1 MLDKKMLVVINP
13 CAGQKR
19 ANRYLTDILG
29 VFSSGGYECTV
40 FVTQKRGDAT
50 EFVKRRASMFDA
62 VVCIGGDG
70 TFNEVMMGVISSE
83 ANVPIGYIPAGSTND
98 FANSL
103 KLSKDILQAA
113 RDIVCG
119 EPRSLDA
126 GSFNGRCFSYIA
138 SFGAFTGASY
148 STAQSAKNAL
158 GHLAYI
164 LEGLKDLP
172 SMHPVHVRAEI
183 DNKVFEDDYIFG
195 AVSNSTS
202 IAGIVTLDDAFVDMN
217 DGLCEVTLV
226 KFPKTALEL
235 SRIIMSIQ
243 TNEFDEELIT
253 FVSAPHVVMYTD
265 DDVPWT
271 LDGEYDAGAP
281 IVIIKNI
288 HNAIKL
294 IVNRK

>member
-40 FVTQKRGDAT
+40 FVTQKRGDGT

-113 RDIVCG
+113 
-119 EPRSLDA
+119 L
-126 GSFNGRCFSYIA
+126 
-138 SFGAFTGASY
+138 T
-148 STAQSAKNAL
+148 
-158 GHLAYI
+158 
-164 LEGLKDLP
+164 
-172 SMHPVHVRAEI
+172 
-183 DNKVFEDDYIFG
+183 
-195 AVSNSTS
+195 
-202 IAGIVTLDDAFVDMN
+202 DDAFHTSLRSERLRALRTPRLN
-217 DGLCEVTLV
+217 RR
-226 KFPKTALEL
+226 KTRSAIL
-235 SRIIMSIQ
+235 RIYSK
-243 TNEFDEELIT
+243 E
-253 FVSAPHVVMYTD
+253 
-265 DDVPWT
+265 
-271 LDGEYDAGAP
+271 
-281 IVIIKNI
+281 
-288 HNAIKL
+288 
-294 IVNRK
+294 

>member
-29 VFSSGGYECTV
+29 IFSSGGYECTV

-113 RDIVCG
+113 
-119 EPRSLDA
+119 L
-126 GSFNGRCFSYIA
+126 
-138 SFGAFTGASY
+138 T
-148 STAQSAKNAL
+148 
-158 GHLAYI
+158 
-164 LEGLKDLP
+164 
-172 SMHPVHVRAEI
+172 
-183 DNKVFEDDYIFG
+183 
-195 AVSNSTS
+195 
-202 IAGIVTLDDAFVDMN
+202 DDAFH
-217 DGLCEVTLV
+217 TLLRSERLRALRT
-226 KFPKTALEL
+226 PRLNRRKTRSAIL
-235 SRIIMSIQ
+235 RIYSK
-243 TNEFDEELIT
+243 E
-253 FVSAPHVVMYTD
+253 
-265 DDVPWT
+265 
-271 LDGEYDAGAP
+271 
-281 IVIIKNI
+281 
-288 HNAIKL
+288 
-294 IVNRK
+294 